1 MTWSQPRAQRSR
13 CLYSAPNVAGVKPK
27 GGAAAAAVP
36 AEGTLRAFLSA
47 VDARLPGER
56 GGYNLPKPPT
66 DGSWTPDDEA
76 RLRDFDWKV
85 TQKEGLG
92 MVNY

>member
-47 VDARLPGER
+47 VDAPLPGER